1 MAEPPQKPRA
11 KVSLSRRDAGVLEK
25 GRRGCWHSW
34 EAAVY
39 WMRALAYGSDFTLSK
54 ASYFSGNI
62 FISFLIPVNCMTFKN
77 LVL

>member
-11 KVSLSRRDAGVLEK
+11 KVSLSLRDAGALEK

-39 WMRALAYGSDFTLSK
+39 
-54 ASYFSGNI
+54 
-62 FISFLIPVNCMTFKN
+62 
-77 LVL
+77 

>member
-11 KVSLSRRDAGVLEK
+11 RVSLSRGDAGALEK

-39 WMRALAYGSDFTLSK
+39 WVRALACGSDFTLSK
-54 ASYFSGNI
+54 ASCFSANI
-62 FISFLIPVNCMTFKN
+62 FISFLVPVNCMSF
-77 LVL
+77 